1 MYSKY
6 GFLKQLRVWNYCLG
20 LSQGI
25 MALLLFKTFS
35 SFSEFVQGGHG
46 TNWYML
52 TYFSIQRY
60 TEESQTPQG
69 WRSP

>member
-46 TNWYML
+46 TN
-52 TYFSIQRY
+52 
-60 TEESQTPQG
+60 
-69 WRSP
+69 